1 MDELERLASEA
12 ESEEQSE
19 QQAKQGEPVSEAAA
33 LLEPDIDRKEAAEN
47 RAESVL
53 KIMEGG
59 VKLLIDQRIHFTDE
73 NYKDGRE
80 SLGAVIDKYHIQGD
94 GTGRIPLEEEVR
106 AGFFLGSLAK
116 IVYRSKRY
124 LSQRDKQQQ
133 QQEQAKHGEERKHQA
148 SEPSHSVLGEVGLR
162 ENTDVA
168 PPFRNS

>member
-33 LLEPDIDRKEAAEN
+33 PSEPDIDRKEAAEN

-73 NYKDGRE
+73 NFKDGRE
-80 SLGAVIDKYHIQGD
+80 SLGAVIDKYNIQGD

-124 LSQRDKQQQ
+124 LSQLDKLE
-133 QQEQAKHGEERKHQA
+133 QEKAKHGEERKHQTA
-148 SEPSHSVLGEVGLR
+148 QPSHPVLSEIGVR
-162 ENTDVA
+162 ENSDVA